1 MRSWANRRKNTLLW
15 LYGSTAQ
22 ELWTATLVNKLPLGQ
37 DALHVDFQKIKKQ
50 SHKTQIP
57 CVLTL
62 TLFKEF
68 ILLTLNDK
76 FAPQF
81 LSNISRNS
89 NCFLFFPLILCIKWW
104 LPHSQPVPHQKFHLC
119 TLENKNHLQSLSP
132 LIHHHK
138 VFNSSDSHSVRGAR
152 TAPLLLLLSSSPQE
166 QGFRAQDT
174 EKDLEILSAS
184 QPAAVEQR
192 NLRPCPWSPNPPM
205 RHTGSPARA
214 SSWLISW
221 KVSTGFLMAKEDRQ
235 ERKARMRIGKW
246 W

>member
-22 ELWTATLVNKLPLGQ
+22 ELWTATLVNKLPVGR

-76 FAPQF
+76 FEPQF

-89 NCFLFFPLILCIKWW
+89 NCFLFFPLILCMKWW

-138 VFNSSDSHSVRGAR
+138 VFKPTQVTATVSGEPELLPSFCSFPAALNNRDSGLRILKRIWRSFLLPSQQQWSRGISDLAHGHQ
-152 TAPLLLLLSSSPQE
+152 TLPWGILAPLHE
-166 QGFRAQDT
+166 HRA
-174 EKDLEILSAS
+174 
-184 QPAAVEQR
+184 
-192 NLRPCPWSPNPPM
+192 
-205 RHTGSPARA
+205 G
-214 SSWLISW
+214 
-221 KVSTGFLMAKEDRQ
+221 
-235 ERKARMRIGKW
+235 
-246 W
+246 